1 MLCDELS
8 FVKIVFKPRRMPNQI
23 ENHATA
29 AYADMERERER
40 EIHQMELLNNTL
52 ELDWNTFVV
61 DVIVCVCVDVLQPP
75 CSRIYIAIS
84 HTDRW
89 IVLIPQTAID

>member
-1 MLCDELS
+1 
-8 FVKIVFKPRRMPNQI
+8 
-23 ENHATA
+23 
-29 AYADMERERER
+29 
-40 EIHQMELLNNTL
+40 MELLNNTL